1 MFSSKHT
8 IRINCH
14 PGEVFLRAK
23 DYLGKLFSEL
33 KQSLNFSGWQS
44 LNHTLPIRKLTM
56 CYYPMTWGQ
65 KKNSKL
71 LDSSYCCTTA
81 QRVME
86 SEERQD

>member
-8 IRINCH
+8 MRINCH

-23 DYLGKLFSEL
+23 DYLGKLCNEL
-33 KQSLNFSGWQS
+33 KQSLDFYGWQS
-44 LNHTLPIRKLTM
+44 LNHTLCIRKLTM
-56 CYYPMTWGQ
+56 YHYPVTWGQ

-71 LDSSYCCTTA
+71 LDSSYCYITA

-86 SEERQD
+86 NEERQD